1 MREVLNGKNDIAL
14 VAANETQKSLLD
26 SLYNRKKAANL
37 LFANIVPQCT
47 TIEDI
52 DGCLPLEVVIYSSV
66 STDGKA
72 EKLEQ
77 LALKGQIAHLI
88 VLKTSADGDYG
99 AEEVFQEVNK
109 KL

>member
-1 MREVLNGKNDIAL
+1 MREALNKRNDIAL

-26 SLYNRKKAANL
+26 SLYNRKKTANP
-37 LFANIVPQCT
+37 LFNNIVPQFT

-77 LALKGQIAHLI
+77 LARKGQIEHLI
-88 VLKTSADGDYG
+88 VL
-99 AEEVFQEVNK
+99 
-109 KL
+109 